1 MPQTSLAY
9 RVLATVA
16 VPAVPMLLRD
26 QRQRDAHRAR
36 LRAPA
41 MLEQWAR
48 AHRDPTRPLIWFH
61 APSVGEGLQARA
73 VIRALQRARPD
84 AQLIYTHYSPSAEDF
99 AATVGADWSG
109 YLGYDR
115 RRDVDRLLTAVT
127 PDLLVFTKLDL
138 WPELAVRASA
148 RGTRVAMVA
157 ATVSARSGRLRWP
170 ARPLGAAGYAALDLA
185 AAIADEDAERLV
197 RLGCHAD
204 RIVITGDPRVD
215 SVLAVVDAEAPT
227 VPSRVAVPIVA
238 HTGSSTST
246 LVAGSTWPED
256 ETVVLGAF
264 ELVGDR
270 RPEARLIIAPHD
282 PSSGH
287 LQRVAAVARELGLP
301 EPVRI
306 SRMTPGDMPAITLVD
321 RVGLLARLYGR
332 GAMAYV
338 GGGWG
343 KNGIHSV
350 LEPAAWACPVVIGP
364 NDRDSRDARLL
375 ESVGA
380 LERLHE
386 PATVRELAQIWGG
399 WLDTPAEATRAGQ
412 AARAALE
419 SERGAA
425 ERSAALLV
433 QLIKVRNPTPG

>member
-1 MPQTSLAY
+1 MPQTPLAY
-9 RVLATVA
+9 RLLATVA
-16 VPAVPMLLRD
+16 VPAVPVLLRD

-36 LRAPA
+36 LGAPA
-41 MLEQWAR
+41 VLERWAR
-48 AHRDPTRPLIWFH
+48 TRRDPARPLVWFH

-73 VIRALQRARPD
+73 VMRALRRGRPD
-84 AQLIYTHYSPSAEDF
+84 TQLIYTHYSPSAEDF

-115 RRDVDRLLTAVT
+115 RGDVDRLLAAAT

-170 ARPLGAAGYAALDLA
+170 ARSLGAAGYAALDRA
-185 AAIADEDAERLV
+185 GAIADEDAARLM
-197 RLGCHAD
+197 RLGCRAD
-204 RIVITGDPRVD
+204 RVVVTGDPRVD
-215 SVLAVVDAEAPT
+215 SVLEVVEAGAPADNPGRS
-227 VPSRVAVPIVA
+227 VRM
-238 HTGSSTST
+238 
-246 LVAGSTWPED
+246 LVAGSTWSVD
-256 ETVVLGAF
+256 EAVVLGAF
-264 ELVGDR
+264 ALVRDR
-270 RPEARLIIAPHD
+270 HPEARLIIAPHD

-287 LQRVAAVARELGLP
+287 LHHVLAVARELGLP
-301 EPVRI
+301 QPMRLSRI
-306 SRMTPGDMPAITLVD
+306 GPADAPTIMLVD
-321 RVGLLARLYGR
+321 RVGLLARLYGQ

-343 KNGIHSV
+343 KHGIHSV

-375 ESVGA
+375 EHAGA
-380 LERLHE
+380 LRRLHH
-386 PATVRELAQIWGG
+386 PATPREFAEIWGE
-399 WLDTPAEATRAGQ
+399 WLDQPEEATRVGH

-419 SERGAA
+419 IERGAA

-433 QLIKVRNPTPG
+433 GLLRTGARR

>member
-9 RVLATVA
+9 RILANVA

-26 QRQRDAHRAR
+26 QGQHDAHRAR

-41 MLEQWAR
+41 LLEEWAR
-48 AHRDPTRPLIWFH
+48 THRDPARRLVWFH

-73 VIRALQRARPD
+73 VMRAFRLARPD
-84 AQLIYTHYSPSAEDF
+84 DQVIYTHYSPSAGDF

-115 RRDVDRLLTAVT
+115 RRDVDRMLAAAT

-157 ATVSARSGRLRWP
+157 ATVSARSGRLGWP
-170 ARPLGAAGYAALDLA
+170 ARQLAASGYAALDLA
-185 AAIADEDAERLV
+185 GAISDEDAERLV

-204 RIVITGDPRVD
+204 RIVVTGDPRVD
-215 SVLAVVDAEAPT
+215 SALQVVDAEAPT
-227 VPSRVAVPIVA
+227 SQSGIAGPIMTD
-238 HTGSSTST
+238 TGRSTNT

-264 ELVGDR
+264 ELVRDR
-270 RPEARLIIAPHD
+270 HAEARLIIAPHD

-287 LQRVAAVARELGLP
+287 LRRVAAVAQELGLP
-301 EPVRI
+301 EPARI
-306 SRMTPGDMPAITLVD
+306 SRLSPGDAPMITLVD

-343 KNGIHSV
+343 KHGIHSV

-364 NDRDSRDARLL
+364 NDRDSRDARRL
-375 ESVGA
+375 EQVGA
-380 LERLHE
+380 LRRLHQ
-386 PATVRELAQIWGG
+386 PATARELAQIWGG
-399 WLDTPAEATRAGQ
+399 WLDRPEDATRAGQ

-419 SERGAA
+419 AERGAA
-425 ERSAALLV
+425 ERSAALLSSS
-433 QLIKVRNPTPG
+433 LKSSSLK